1 MKEHTK
7 NLKIKIM
14 KRTIF
19 ALGVVLLTG
28 TLMAGVNETAKGS
41 SIMICLQEDANKVK
55 ITEDQLP
62 QAIKTTLAKD
72 DYKDWKVDA
81 AYYYKGDK
89 EYYQVVLKKN
99 TDTKTVN
106 FDKDGNVVM

>member
-1 MKEHTK
+1 
-7 NLKIKIM
+7 M

-28 TLMAGVNETAKGS
+28 TLMAAVNETATKGTTIAIS
-41 SIMICLQEDANKVK
+41 AQVDANKVK

-62 QAIKTTLAKD
+62 QPVKTTLAKD

-81 AYYYKGDK
+81 AYFYKGDK
-89 EYYQVVLKKN
+89 EYYQVVLKKD
-99 TDTKTVN
+99 TETKTVN

>member
-1 MKEHTK
+1 
-7 NLKIKIM
+7 M

-19 ALGVVLLTG
+19 ALGAVLLTG
-28 TLMAGVNETAKGS
+28 TLMAGVNETATKGTNVAIS
-41 SIMICLQEDANKVK
+41 AQVDANKVK

-72 DYKDWKVDA
+72 DYKDWKVDT
-81 AYYYKGDK
+81 AYFYKGDK
-89 EYYQVVLKKN
+89 EYYQVVLKKD
-99 TDTKTVN
+99 TETKTVN